1 MCIVTSKTPF
11 VIQSAHE
18 LSLSG
23 RSRPGASC
31 VHCGKPSPQ
40 PRAIQ
45 REDVLMKVD
54 DRVDAVGRRCVDDRV
69 EHLEIALALLTFER
83 LYASPH
89 EEQANH
95 VDAPSGKLRERR
107 QIAVAEEIEIARDH
121 DVTAHRAADAA
132 LSRQWQERWN
142 LRRSREIHAS
152 QNDDAAV
159 LILEVAAF
167 DTEFAAAT
175 ERAQIGGTA
184 RYLAW
189 RRGLLSGLLRTG
201 LLEVRPAGD
210 ILFTP

>member
-1 MCIVTSKTPF
+1 M
-11 VIQSAHE
+11 
-18 LSLSG
+18 
-23 RSRPGASC
+23 
-31 VHCGKPSPQ
+31 
-40 PRAIQ
+40 
-45 REDVLMKVD
+45 
-54 DRVDAVGRRCVDDRV
+54 
-69 EHLEIALALLTFER
+69 
-83 LYASPH
+83 
-89 EEQANH
+89 
-95 VDAPSGKLRERR
+95 
-107 QIAVAEEIEIARDH
+107 
-121 DVTAHRAADAA
+121 
-132 LSRQWQERWN
+132 SRQWQERWN

-210 ILFTP
+210 ILFDTP